1 MIACAMSE
9 LSSFSF
15 ELPESARLLIELE
28 ARQDD
33 VLRELDELNTRIE
46 RTITSGQMSI
56 SPGSATAPVPTLAA
70 INHVGL
76 SAPIC

>member
-46 RTITSGQMSI
+46 RAITSGAMSI
-56 SPGSATAPVPTLAA
+56 SPGSSPIPALPMPAVSHA
-70 INHVGL
+70 GL
-76 SAPIC
+76 SAPTC

>member
-1 MIACAMSE
+1 MIARAMSE

-15 ELPESARLLIELE
+15 ELPESARLLLELE

-33 VLRELDELNTRIE
+33 VLRELDALNMRIE

-56 SPGSATAPVPTLAA
+56 APGSSAIPALTVTA

-76 SAPIC
+76 SAPTC